1 MKILRFILPFIFVRN
16 WYDGSWE
23 LSRARIILFSAFII
37 IVCSGIAV
45 AYILQA
51 PMTYESFE

>member
-1 MKILRFILPFIFVRN
+1 MKYIRFVFPFLFVRN

-23 LSRARIILFSAFII
+23 PSRARIILFSALLFLICI
-37 IVCSGIAV
+37 SVAI

-51 PMTYESFE
+51 PVIYIKTL